1 MGSADDVGV
10 VILVTAGL
18 EVLPVSLGEPAVC
31 GPPPCGLSSLL
42 ACACCPHT

>member
-18 EVLPVSLGEPAVC
+18 VVLPVSLGEPAV
-31 GPPPCGLSSLL
+31 
-42 ACACCPHT
+42 